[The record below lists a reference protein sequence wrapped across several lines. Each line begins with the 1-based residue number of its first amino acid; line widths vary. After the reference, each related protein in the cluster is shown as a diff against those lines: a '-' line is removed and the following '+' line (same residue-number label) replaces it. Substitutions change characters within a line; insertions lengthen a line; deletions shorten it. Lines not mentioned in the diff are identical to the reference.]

1 MIKLQKRL
9 ENNRK
14 KILDS
19 ENTFNEIDQSCKII
33 KRRLAASV
41 KDIDRVEECL
51 TKKEY
56 LKKLKVA
63 TKKYLEPARSLA
75 KLLETK
81 RMLVDSLTAL

>member
-1 MIKLQKRL
+1 MIKLKKRL

-33 KRRLAASV
+33 KKRLAASV

>member
-1 MIKLQKRL
+1 MIKLKKRL